1 MLAQLPAQRLTLLFG
16 SYAQKRYLPAG
27 RRANVP
33 EIMRAWA
40 ALGPD
45 FFPLPH
51 PSWRS
56 AGWMQRNPWFTTDV
70 LPVLKS
76 RVAAL
81 LSLRVESR

>member
-1 MLAQLPAQRLTLLFG
+1 MLARRLTLLVG
-16 SYAQKRYLPAG
+16 SYAQKRCLPAA
-27 RRANVP
+27 RRANIP
-33 EIMRAWA
+33 EITREYA
-40 ALGPD
+40 ALGPE

-51 PSWRS
+51 TSWRS

-81 LSLRVESR
+81 LSLRLESR